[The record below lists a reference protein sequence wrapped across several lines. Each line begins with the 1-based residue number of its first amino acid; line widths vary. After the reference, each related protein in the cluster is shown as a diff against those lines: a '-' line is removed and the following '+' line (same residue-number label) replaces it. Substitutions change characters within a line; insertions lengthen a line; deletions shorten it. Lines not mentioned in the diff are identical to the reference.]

1 MLFCER
7 MKALYQCRLMAIPD
21 KAYRPQVFAMM
32 GAALEIGLVKL
43 ETGKAVRI
51 RMKQEEGEG

>member
-1 MLFCER
+1 
-7 MKALYQCRLMAIPD
+7 MAIPD